1 MEEQNQNLNQP
12 EQIQPGV
19 QQQQQPPVQAMIH
32 TNHVPMQQFN
42 QGASQPNAGPSQ
54 PSYQQ
59 GQPTF
64 GQSSSFAPQQN
75 YASQQGGPQQQGFAP
90 QQNYVPQQNYYNQP
104 QQNWAQPRQGYG
116 MPPVPPQPPVS
127 QMNQIPPQKPQ
138 KPKKQNGWKVAV
150 ALICAITL
158 IISVAAG
165 TWLSSVLSDNKGGDF
180 VLPQAS
186 TTEENMGYLDSVQN
200 SSYGSVSDIAE
211 DVGQSVVT
219 IIVSTD
225 YNSYFMQYTG
235 ESLGSGII
243 IGEEDDKIYIATNF
257 HVIDSA
263 SDVSIIAGS
272 DNSATIQ
279 AYYQGADSDT
289 DLAVIYIKKSEV
301 PEEVRAEMKIATLG
315 SSDDM
320 RLGDLAIAIGSPVD
334 KSFGNSVTAGTIS
347 GLERSVSFVDEE
359 TQTSQTLT
367 LMQTDAAINPGNS
380 GGALVNGRGE
390 VIGINNA
397 KISSTEVE
405 GMGFAIPI
413 DSAKPILEQLINE
426 GKVVRP
432 YIGITGIEVAN
443 YAEFAQQYQILSGV
457 IVISVMEEGP
467 ALKAGLQPYDVII
480 SMDGE
485 PIETFS
491 DLTSAIADAG
501 IGETVELEI
510 LRGYQEGD
518 PQIVTKTLT
527 IAEKNTTGRK

>member
-1 MEEQNQNLNQP
+1 
-12 EQIQPGV
+12 
-19 QQQQQPPVQAMIH
+19 
-32 TNHVPMQQFN
+32 
-42 QGASQPNAGPSQ
+42 
-54 PSYQQ
+54 
-59 GQPTF
+59 
-64 GQSSSFAPQQN
+64 
-75 YASQQGGPQQQGFAP
+75 
-90 QQNYVPQQNYYNQP
+90 
-104 QQNWAQPRQGYG
+104 
-116 MPPVPPQPPVS
+116 
-127 QMNQIPPQKPQ
+127 
-138 KPKKQNGWKVAV
+138 
-150 ALICAITL
+150 
-158 IISVAAG
+158 
-165 TWLSSVLSDNKGGDF
+165 
-180 VLPQAS
+180 
-186 TTEENMGYLDSVQN
+186 
-200 SSYGSVSDIAE
+200 
-211 DVGQSVVT
+211 
-219 IIVSTD
+219 
-225 YNSYFMQYTG
+225 MQYTG

-480 SMDGE
+480 SMDGD

>member
-12 EQIQPGV
+12 QQV
-19 QQQQQPPVQAMIH
+19 QQ
-32 TNHVPMQQFN
+32 
-42 QGASQPNAGPSQ
+42 PN
-54 PSYQQ
+54 YVQ
-59 GQPTF
+59 GQQNF
-64 GQSSSFAPQQN
+64 GP
-75 YASQQGGPQQQGFAP
+75 QQGGAQQPNYSQQQG
-90 QQNYVPQQNYYNQP
+90 
-104 QQNWAQPRQGYG
+104 WGQPRQGYG
-116 MPPVPPQPPVS
+116 MPNQGAPYMQQMPPQQMPPK
-127 QMNQIPPQKPQ
+127 KPR
-138 KPKKQNGWKVAV
+138 KSKQNGWKVAI
-150 ALICAITL
+150 AFICAVAL
-158 IISVAAG
+158 IISVAGG

-200 SSYGSVSDIAE
+200 SSYESVSDIAE

-225 YNSYFMQYTG
+225 YDDYFMQYTG

-347 GLERSVSFVDEE
+347 GLERSVSFVDE
-359 TQTSQTLT
+359 
-367 LMQTDAAINPGNS
+367 
-380 GGALVNGRGE
+380 
-390 VIGINNA
+390 
-397 KISSTEVE
+397 
-405 GMGFAIPI
+405 
-413 DSAKPILEQLINE
+413 
-426 GKVVRP
+426 
-432 YIGITGIEVAN
+432 
-443 YAEFAQQYQILSGV
+443 
-457 IVISVMEEGP
+457 
-467 ALKAGLQPYDVII
+467 
-480 SMDGE
+480 
-485 PIETFS
+485 
-491 DLTSAIADAG
+491 
-501 IGETVELEI
+501 
-510 LRGYQEGD
+510 
-518 PQIVTKTLT
+518 
-527 IAEKNTTGRK
+527 

>member
-12 EQIQPGV
+12 QQV
-19 QQQQQPPVQAMIH
+19 QQ
-32 TNHVPMQQFN
+32 
-42 QGASQPNAGPSQ
+42 PN
-54 PSYQQ
+54 YVQ
-59 GQPTF
+59 GQQNF
-64 GQSSSFAPQQN
+64 GP
-75 YASQQGGPQQQGFAP
+75 QQGGAQQPNYSQQQGFAP
-90 QQNYVPQQNYYNQP
+90 QQNYVPQQGYVQQP
-104 QQNWAQPRQGYG
+104 QQNWGQPRQGYG
-116 MPPVPPQPPVS
+116 MPNQGAPYMQQMPPQQMPPK
-127 QMNQIPPQKPQ
+127 KPR
-138 KPKKQNGWKVAV
+138 KSKQNGWKVAI
-150 ALICAITL
+150 AFICAVAL
-158 IISVAAG
+158 IISVAGG

-200 SSYGSVSDIAE
+200 SSYESVSDIAE

-225 YNSYFMQYTG
+225 YDDYFMQYTG

-457 IVISVMEEGP
+457 IVISVMEDGP

-480 SMDGE
+480 SLDGK

-518 PQIVTKTLT
+518 PQIVTKSLT
-527 IAEKNTTGRK
+527 IAEKNSTGRK